1 MDIRKYVGY
10 ILDKENQSG
19 NCLIIDKNKAVTASH
34 VLAHAEGSF
43 LLYCNGFS
51 FSFDKTALRQKMSV
65 TVIEFEEDIF
75 EWFDSSALKIN
86 ADFDATTSEQE
97 WVAFGHLPCRDEFD
111 FSRIGGKGFNE
122 WSDIYP
128 FVLHNLYIQ
137 NGSCDGMSGSP
148 VVVSGMV
155 VGILQAEDINND
167 GIVENLYFSPVS
179 DFIDDIQI
187 DCIQGNVFQNTLFP
201 KNNYND
207 IFDLDGY
214 IPRKVVVSEQENN
227 LPVSLVKIINEKTT
241 HNIFVLVGEAG
252 LGKTFELQRLAI
264 ELYDSPYHPI
274 YFSLKEFNP
283 FEKPEEQIPC
293 LAEYINNKVP
303 FCLILD
309 GFDEIKNTNYR
320 DVDFP
325 NVISRFADMVNQ
337 RYRGKQPF
345 AIVISSRK
353 NYYYSGKITNAEN
366 VVLCD
371 LTENDINLEL
381 KKYNIQPTAFFDEIK
396 DKRLNTFISNPF
408 YLKHIIKLFKAD
420 EGVLPAASSLMD
432 SIIVHLFKDK
442 NYDKYRGQEFRLT
455 KENIK
460 GRRLLQKI
468 SACFIIQG
476 KMSLSQDEI
485 VQITDGY
492 MGDSDLSLAESTN
505 IFEKKD
511 DDAWEFTHNNFCEYL
526 AAEFFNEKYKDDLTG
541 LLNIVAYENKNGIYN
556 NYINTMAFLL
566 QIRNHSDF
574 HDWLVT
580 HCPNTYYNIE
590 QHQISEESA
599 LTILE
604 SVNRIAKEKKYYILH
619 DFDMPIEKII
629 NNQSCIIYLTK
640 VLKDSTDEREIL
652 NAVRLIREL
661 NDLCGCDSLV
671 KNALILLLSSGK
683 CNHRHIRDTIL
694 ALVDLNLCDDEVT
707 DFLYHHYS
715 NSQDKEILRG
725 ISPYILKYDKADLFI
740 DALIFQL
747 INVNNFEYIGS
758 YHYECLKNMR
768 EENSFIKL
776 FSALMSMGDTE
787 LKYFRSSSFKDIL
800 SMYNDS
806 LIKLWNNSDT
816 LFEVVLKFT
825 EYLVFHYI
833 VRNNVFSEF
842 FNKIKKD
849 EEAINYFYG
858 ALKDHPHLFVQAS
871 NELNCY
877 LSFLCKGYSEGKFL
891 EENNHLFDYC
901 ARSFDA
907 DSPERK
913 LCLSLISEKG
923 YEDAPD
929 SIQYITCNDDYS
941 EREKNKKKQRAEYIF
956 DFSKLADDIRS
967 VVRKSGHK
975 DPICRKLFDYVY
987 KHFSYNSFE
996 RIAFGFAWFI
1006 FYPDRTIEENIN
1018 YFNENQNEWCISS
1031 FKHFCFCNK
1040 DYSDFISTKNI
1051 DSVMKLTAES
1061 LVETDFT
1068 KFNSHLLKTEIELIV
1083 KFEYDLPEHLLLK
1096 LLKLNTA
1103 YFDYQC
1109 KKGFPDYLTERLSN
1123 KIIICQIESFID
1135 NNELN
1140 ANLCD
1145 ACILY
1150 CDSMSFVSDKMLAL
1164 AERVL
1169 SNEFSNDNHYY
1180 AWNYLKKN
1188 QKTDL
1193 LVSMILSGKIDK
1205 GFVVFQISSLNH
1217 YYNDDLACFV
1227 STLFDELYTVYQ
1239 SEINDDNIAELSE
1252 KYRFVIRNN
1261 YVTDPVDKLKKNLLE
1276 CLKCLFSYLVHNN
1289 IGHYTDFY
1297 LDYMLENKTYCY
1309 LEYDTHNTLFTTI
1322 KSKKYLQKSLKVFEL
1337 YFTNEFS
1344 KEDGYSS
1351 LYSDIRTAILN
1362 IGHNH
1367 PDETLTIL
1375 ADYPVQ
1381 DNPDLCRA
1389 VSLLYDDLFKDK
1401 YEKSIKPYSFK
1412 ETSAIVFE

>member
-1 MDIRKYVGY
+1 
-10 ILDKENQSG
+10 
-19 NCLIIDKNKAVTASH
+19 
-34 VLAHAEGSF
+34 
-43 LLYCNGFS
+43 
-51 FSFDKTALRQKMSV
+51 
-65 TVIEFEEDIF
+65 
-75 EWFDSSALKIN
+75 
-86 ADFDATTSEQE
+86 
-97 WVAFGHLPCRDEFD
+97 
-111 FSRIGGKGFNE
+111 
-122 WSDIYP
+122 
-128 FVLHNLYIQ
+128 
-137 NGSCDGMSGSP
+137 
-148 VVVSGMV
+148 
-155 VGILQAEDINND
+155 
-167 GIVENLYFSPVS
+167 
-179 DFIDDIQI
+179 
-187 DCIQGNVFQNTLFP
+187 
-201 KNNYND
+201 
-207 IFDLDGY
+207 
-214 IPRKVVVSEQENN
+214 
-227 LPVSLVKIINEKTT
+227 
-241 HNIFVLVGEAG
+241 
-252 LGKTFELQRLAI
+252 
-264 ELYDSPYHPI
+264 
-274 YFSLKEFNP
+274 
-283 FEKPEEQIPC
+283 
-293 LAEYINNKVP
+293 
-303 FCLILD
+303 
-309 GFDEIKNTNYR
+309 
-320 DVDFP
+320 
-325 NVISRFADMVNQ
+325 
-337 RYRGKQPF
+337 
-345 AIVISSRK
+345 
-353 NYYYSGKITNAEN
+353 
-366 VVLCD
+366 
-371 LTENDINLEL
+371 
-381 KKYNIQPTAFFDEIK
+381 
-396 DKRLNTFISNPF
+396 
-408 YLKHIIKLFKAD
+408 
-420 EGVLPAASSLMD
+420 
-432 SIIVHLFKDK
+432 
-442 NYDKYRGQEFRLT
+442 
-455 KENIK
+455 
-460 GRRLLQKI
+460 
-468 SACFIIQG
+468 
-476 KMSLSQDEI
+476 
-485 VQITDGY
+485 
-492 MGDSDLSLAESTN
+492 
-505 IFEKKD
+505 
-511 DDAWEFTHNNFCEYL
+511 
-526 AAEFFNEKYKDDLTG
+526 
-541 LLNIVAYENKNGIYN
+541 
-556 NYINTMAFLL
+556 
-566 QIRNHSDF
+566 
-574 HDWLVT
+574 
-580 HCPNTYYNIE
+580 
-590 QHQISEESA
+590 
-599 LTILE
+599 
-604 SVNRIAKEKKYYILH
+604 
-619 DFDMPIEKII
+619 
-629 NNQSCIIYLTK
+629 
-640 VLKDSTDEREIL
+640 
-652 NAVRLIREL
+652 
-661 NDLCGCDSLV
+661 
-671 KNALILLLSSGK
+671 
-683 CNHRHIRDTIL
+683 
-694 ALVDLNLCDDEVT
+694 
-707 DFLYHHYS
+707 
-715 NSQDKEILRG
+715 
-725 ISPYILKYDKADLFI
+725 
-740 DALIFQL
+740 
-747 INVNNFEYIGS
+747 
-758 YHYECLKNMR
+758 
-768 EENSFIKL
+768 
-776 FSALMSMGDTE
+776 
-787 LKYFRSSSFKDIL
+787 
-800 SMYNDS
+800 MYNDS